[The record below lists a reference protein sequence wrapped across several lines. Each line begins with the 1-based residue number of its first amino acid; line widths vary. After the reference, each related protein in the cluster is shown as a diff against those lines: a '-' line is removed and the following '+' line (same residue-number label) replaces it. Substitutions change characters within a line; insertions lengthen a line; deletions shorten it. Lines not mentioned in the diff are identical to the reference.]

1 MGLKRSSRWRV
12 RRVRHWIKSS
22 LWVVP
27 GAYAAVALGT
37 GVALVAFD
45 HSSPL
50 QSPLDLSA
58 ASATAALAALGG
70 GMITFTG
77 FVMSVVLLVVQFGS
91 SQFSPRFL
99 RWFRDDPVMKHSL
112 GTFIATF
119 VFALTATALSG
130 RGADSIVPYR
140 ALVGAMVLTAA
151 SIAWF
156 LALISRT
163 SDNLRVAHVIQRIDS
178 QARRVF
184 DDVYPV
190 SSTEVEAAQQAAASV
205 DPSSTVQEVRNPDVG
220 GILVAVDRDELL
232 RIAERHDALIE
243 MCAAVGDHIAAGG
256 LVVRVYGDHKLPV
269 RPLSGALMFG
279 DERTIEDDP
288 AFTLRLLVDVA
299 IKALSPAVNDPTTA
313 VQCLH
318 RIEDVLRYAAAKHL
332 STGVVTDQQGT
343 VRVLVPAPT
352 WDDLVALALDEIRAF
367 GSGQYQI
374 VRRLRA
380 LLDDLT
386 ADLPAKRRPAL
397 TTQLELLDEA
407 MERAIPLAQRSDA
420 LVADRQGLGL
430 AIRPPSS
437 DQ

>member
-12 RRVRHWIKSS
+12 RRFRHWIKSS
-22 LWVVP
+22 LWVIP
-27 GAYAAVALGT
+27 GAYAAVALGG
-37 GVALVAFD
+37 GVGLVAFD
-45 HSSPL
+45 HSAPIT
-50 QSPLDLSA
+50 SPLDLSS
-58 ASATAALAALGG
+58 ASAGAALAALGG

-130 RGADSIVPYR
+130 RGPTDVVPYR

-151 SIAWF
+151 SIGWF

-184 DDVYPV
+184 DTAYPA
-190 SSTEVEAAQQAAASV
+190 SSVEIEAAEQAAASV
-205 DPSSTVQEVRNPDVG
+205 DGRSAVQVLRHPGVG
-220 GILVAVDRDELL
+220 AILVSADWEELL
-232 RIAERHDALIE
+232 QIAERHDALIE
-243 MCAAVGDHIAAGG
+243 LCAAVGDHVAADG
-256 LVVRVYGDHKLPV
+256 LVIRVYGERELPA
-269 RPLSGALMFG
+269 RPLRGALLFG
-279 DERTIEDDP
+279 DERTVEDDP

-332 STGVVTDQQGT
+332 ASGVVTGGDGA
-343 VRVLVPAPT
+343 VRVLVPVPT
-352 WDDLVALALDEIRAF
+352 WDDLVTLALDEIRAF
-367 GSGQYQI
+367 GAGQYQVARR
-374 VRRLRA
+374 VRALLLDLLADLPERRHAELINQLA
-380 LLDDLT
+380 LLDDAIT
-386 ADLPAKRRPAL
+386 
-397 TTQLELLDEA
+397 
-407 MERAIPLAQRSDA
+407 RAIPAGQRAHA
-420 LVADRQGLGL
+420 LIADRQGLGL
-430 AIRPPSS
+430 AVRA
-437 DQ
+437 DD